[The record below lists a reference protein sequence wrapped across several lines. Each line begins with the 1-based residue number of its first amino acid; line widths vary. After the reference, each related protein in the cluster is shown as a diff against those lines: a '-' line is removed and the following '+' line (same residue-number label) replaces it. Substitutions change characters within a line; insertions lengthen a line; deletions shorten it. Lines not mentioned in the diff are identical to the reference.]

1 MSDKITAYFG
11 ADVSEVEAKMML
23 ATRAT
28 KSYEAAVKGVGDNSP
43 FSKLNEEAPHVLRH
57 LKHFGG
63 LFKAIGESAMLV
75 PGIGIAAVGVGAAVW
90 GVEKIRDYYK
100 EAAAL
105 SKEILDNI
113 EKASKIEVSRIKGNT
128 PEQDNAEALKEAQ
141 TRLKEIQDGLT
152 KVYPQGRNKK
162 IISETREMT
171 DAEAKE
177 AAELEVKIQEG
188 LTAAAKFKKEAV
200 DKKEKTDK
208 AEKERAEKSRDEAY
222 RAASDKLDVA
232 EKAAEFEALSDE
244 DKIKRLRLEKKMRME
259 TDSDTIGMKLR
270 VIAIDKQIAE
280 ITDKIDERA
289 DKVAKATE
297 KINQEI
303 ETTRYNRIWKRA
315 TLEQKLV
322 QAQKEGRA
330 AQAAYDKEKTAE
342 NLLALEKAKTKW
354 RDLKDEVDAA
364 AKSQDNATKV
374 SVDPLATNGR
384 TRGEDGK
391 LHLRGAVV
399 SKEDAM
405 RSDATRAKNAKLN
418 QEAQRGRIRDSK
430 PIGDEESLA
439 TTNQILTMINNKMS
453 PKSIK

>member
-188 LTAAAKFKKEAV
+188 LTAAAKF
-200 DKKEKTDK
+200 
-208 AEKERAEKSRDEAY
+208 
-222 RAASDKLDVA
+222 
-232 EKAAEFEALSDE
+232 
-244 DKIKRLRLEKKMRME
+244 
-259 TDSDTIGMKLR
+259 MK
-270 VIAIDKQIAE
+270 
-280 ITDKIDERA
+280 
-289 DKVAKATE
+289 
-297 KINQEI
+297 
-303 ETTRYNRIWKRA
+303 
-315 TLEQKLV
+315 
-322 QAQKEGRA
+322 
-330 AQAAYDKEKTAE
+330 
-342 NLLALEKAKTKW
+342 
-354 RDLKDEVDAA
+354 
-364 AKSQDNATKV
+364 
-374 SVDPLATNGR
+374 
-384 TRGEDGK
+384 
-391 LHLRGAVV
+391 
-399 SKEDAM
+399 
-405 RSDATRAKNAKLN
+405 
-418 QEAQRGRIRDSK
+418 
-430 PIGDEESLA
+430 
-439 TTNQILTMINNKMS
+439 
-453 PKSIK
+453 

>member
-1 MSDKITAYFG
+1 
-11 ADVSEVEAKMML
+11 
-23 ATRAT
+23 
-28 KSYEAAVKGVGDNSP
+28 
-43 FSKLNEEAPHVLRH
+43 
-57 LKHFGG
+57 
-63 LFKAIGESAMLV
+63 
-75 PGIGIAAVGVGAAVW
+75 
-90 GVEKIRDYYK
+90 
-100 EAAAL
+100 
-105 SKEILDNI
+105 
-113 EKASKIEVSRIKGNT
+113 
-128 PEQDNAEALKEAQ
+128 
-141 TRLKEIQDGLT
+141 
-152 KVYPQGRNKK
+152 
-162 IISETREMT
+162 
-171 DAEAKE
+171 
-177 AAELEVKIQEG
+177 
-188 LTAAAKFKKEAV
+188 
-200 DKKEKTDK
+200 
-208 AEKERAEKSRDEAY
+208 
-222 RAASDKLDVA
+222 
-232 EKAAEFEALSDE
+232 
-244 DKIKRLRLEKKMRME
+244 
-259 TDSDTIGMKLR
+259 MKLR